1 MADESLAARVFQSRP
16 PSSPQLPP
24 RDALLEML
32 RPGMLA
38 SGNPAAAA
46 IGDPLTEGFPT
57 GQAGLYDRLA
67 MLARYFGN
75 ALPFRGGMVISRAP
89 NVPPMGGGTRRA
101 LPSRP
106 GGLVRQRD
114 VEVPEAAVTGWW
126 GAQSRTPGLSN
137 YELQLAA
144 EHGIPPSEALE
155 WWRLGGPRQTPPVGI
170 PRR

>member
-1 MADESLAARVFQSRP
+1 MADESYARRVFAERS
-16 PSSPQLPP
+16 SSPPPLPP
-24 RDALLEML
+24 RDAFLEAL
-32 RPGMLA
+32 RPGMGGLPVGA
-38 SGNPAAAA
+38 VMA
-46 IGDPLTEGFPT
+46 DPRTEGFPT
-57 GQAGLYDRLA
+57 GQASLYDRLA
-67 MLARYFGN
+67 MLAQYFGN
-75 ALPFRGGMVISRAP
+75 ALPFRGGMVISGAP
-89 NVPPMGGGTRRA
+89 KVPQMGGGTSRA

-106 GGLVRQRD
+106 GGLAQQRD
-114 VEVPEAAVTGWW
+114 VEVPEAAVKGWW

>member
-1 MADESLAARVFQSRP
+1 MPDPV
-16 PSSPQLPP
+16 SPQLPP

-32 RPGMLA
+32 RPGMIA

-46 IGDPLTEGFPT
+46 TGDPLTEGFPT

-75 ALPFRGGMVISRAP
+75 ALPFRGGMVVSGAP
-89 NVPPMGGGTRRA
+89 NVPPMGGMSRA
-101 LPSRP
+101 LTARP
-106 GGLVRQRD
+106 GALARQRD
-114 VEVPEAAVTGWW
+114 VEVPEAAVRGYW
-126 GAQSRTPGLSN
+126 GTQSRTPGLSN